1 MDRYVLCELLTEVRK
16 LVNGHGGG
24 VISQGI
30 GDTLQ
35 WQRKER
41 EVIGWEVLNRV
52 GDRRAGK
59 RTVDRDENTND
70 LLR

>member
-1 MDRYVLCELLTEVRK
+1 MGE
-16 LVNGHGGG
+16 GG
-24 VISQGI
+24 ISQGM

-59 RTVDRDENTND
+59 RTVDRNKNTNY
-70 LLR
+70 LLRK